1 MAMLPPL
8 ADVEDLI
15 ARLGSEI
22 TGDSDTARAEAAI
35 EDVSAFIREEAHKT
49 WVSPDDPTVLDVPPV
64 IRTIALRVAE
74 RSYRNPEGFSSESA
88 ADYSYQRNG
97 ATGEGGLYFTE
108 RELKQI
114 RRAAG
119 RSGLWTQQVTR
130 GDLHAQGTV
139 WLEDS
144 FGCELFPADVSYNY
158 DDFC

>member
-1 MAMLPPL
+1 MTALPPL

-22 TGDSDTARAEAAI
+22 VGDPDQARAEAAL

-49 WVSPDDPTVLDVPPV
+49 WLDPDDATVAIPPAI

-119 RSGLWTQQVTR
+119 RSGMWTQKVTR
-130 GDLHAQGTV
+130 GDLECQGTR

-144 FGCELFPADVSYNY
+144 FGFELFPVDAVE
-158 DDFC
+158 DFSC

>member
-1 MAMLPPL
+1 MEALPPL

-15 ARLGSEI
+15 ARLGSDI
-22 TGDSDTARAEAAI
+22 SGDPDQARADAAI

-49 WVSPDDPTVLDVPPV
+49 WLDPDDATVANPPAI
-64 IRTIALRVAE
+64 IRTITLRVAE
-74 RSYRNPEGFSSESA
+74 RTYRNPEGFSSESA

-119 RSGLWTQQVTR
+119 RSGLWAQQTYR
-130 GDLHAQGTV
+130 GDLECQGTR

-144 FGCELFPADVSYNY
+144 FGLELFPADSVE
-158 DDFC
+158 DFSC

>member
-1 MAMLPPL
+1 MASLPPL
-8 ADVEDLI
+8 ASVDDLI

-22 TGDSDTARAEAAI
+22 TVEADVTRAEAAI
-35 EDVSAFIREEAHKT
+35 EDVSAFIREEAHAT
-49 WVSPDDPTVLDVPPV
+49 WVSPDDPNVSAAPAI

-97 ATGEGGLYFTE
+97 STGEGGLYFTE

-119 RSGLWTQQVTR
+119 RSGLWAQPTTR
-130 GDLHAQGTV
+130 GEHWFDTV
-139 WLEDS
+139 YVNDQ
-144 FGCELFPADVSYNY
+144 FGYEPIAWAAYPEPY
-158 DDFC
+158 

>member
-1 MAMLPPL
+1 VATLPPL
-8 ADVEDLI
+8 AAVEDLV

-22 TGDSDTARAEAAI
+22 TDGSSDQARAAAAL
-35 EDVSAFIREEAHKT
+35 EDVSAFIREEAHKL
-49 WVSPDDPTVLDVPPV
+49 WLDPDDPTVAAPPAV

-119 RSGLWTQQVTR
+119 RTGMWTQQVTR
-130 GDLHAQGTV
+130 GDLYAQGTR
-139 WLEDS
+139 WMEDS
-144 FGCELFPADVSYNY
+144 FGLELFPVDVIDECY
-158 DDFC
+158 